1 MRCSFMT
8 SRAREILSWGRR
20 VMGSTTMPLS
30 WRLTLSTSSA
40 WPSMVRLRWMMPM
53 PPCWARAMAIRDMVT
68 VSMAALTMGMLSEML
83 RLSRVATEAP
93 EGATSDL
100 AGRMRT
106 SSKVKAS
113 LILSSSMAPPSLNE
127 SGACRGSCPGPAW
140 PSVPRAPGAV
150 GNRPASAGA
159 PARARRRRAE

>member
-1 MRCSFMT
+1 MGRPEMWCSFMT

-40 WPSMVRLRWMMPM
+40 WPSIDRLRWMMPM

-68 VSMAALTMGMLSEML
+68 VSMAALTTGMLSVMW
-83 RLSRVATEAP
+83 RLSRVATEAWP
-93 EGATSDL
+93 GTTSDL

-113 LILSSSMAPPSLNE
+113 RILSSSMAPPWLPDQ
-127 SGACRGSCPGPAW
+127 CLWRLPGIM
-140 PSVPRAPGAV
+140 
-150 GNRPASAGA
+150 
-159 PARARRRRAE
+159 ARACLDRWPDGPVGCW